1 MTTPARMRFMRNAL
15 FMSAFVLAELVPYT
29 AAVLLPSWTVLAGG
43 LVSFALGMGT
53 LRILQV
59 SL

>member
-1 MTTPARMRFMRNAL
+1 MRNAL